1 MWFVPDVKVHEPLRR
16 LVKLSAKC
24 PARPIRTLRLDDLA
38 LSLIKCLGG
47 LAHYVLLPMLLLM
60 CVPVNVVCPYLA
72 RYLNHECGQSHL
84 WGLGP
89 NVAKVWPCRFTLS
102 NPC

>member
-1 MWFVPDVKVHEPLRR
+1 
-16 LVKLSAKC
+16 
-24 PARPIRTLRLDDLA
+24 
-38 LSLIKCLGG
+38 
-47 LAHYVLLPMLLLM
+47 MLLLM